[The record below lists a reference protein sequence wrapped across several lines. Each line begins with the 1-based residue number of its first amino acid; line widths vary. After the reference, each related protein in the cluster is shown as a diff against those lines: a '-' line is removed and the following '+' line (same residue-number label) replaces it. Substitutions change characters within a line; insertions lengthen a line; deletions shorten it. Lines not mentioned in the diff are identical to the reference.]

1 LLFNY
6 YTRKQNIPTIAKAFS
21 KSYPSIERFLM
32 SIANESQS
40 RRKST
45 DLANITQ
52 SYEGYFINKLAL
64 DRLQADFPDRE
75 FYTVYDYIGVPEDIA
90 EKALEL

>member
-1 LLFNY
+1 
-6 YTRKQNIPTIAKAFS
+6 
-21 KSYPSIERFLM
+21 M

-90 EKALEL
+90 EKALELLNTALERHLGISVSLGIIRQD